1 MAKII
6 KSFMNAYKRYL
17 TIEDPNHI
25 VLSGLPFKPGQRVEI
40 IIIEEGK
47 EREALVSNLQQLFKE
62 TQALHQDNPLT
73 DDEIVAEIEAY
84 RRGE

>member
-1 MAKII
+1 
-6 KSFMNAYKRYL
+6 MNAYKRYL

-25 VLSGLPFKPGQRVEI
+25 VLSGLPFQPGQRVEVI
-40 IIIEEGK
+40 ILAEDK
-47 EREALVSNLQQLFKE
+47 ETESLASKLQQLFKE

>member
-1 MAKII
+1 
-6 KSFMNAYKRYL
+6 MNAYKRYL

-25 VLSGLPFKPGQRVEI
+25 ILSGLPFKPGQRVEVI
-40 IIIEEGK
+40 IIAEGK

-62 TQALHQDNPLT
+62 TQALHQDNPLI
-73 DDEIVAEIEAY
+73 DDEIAAEVEAY